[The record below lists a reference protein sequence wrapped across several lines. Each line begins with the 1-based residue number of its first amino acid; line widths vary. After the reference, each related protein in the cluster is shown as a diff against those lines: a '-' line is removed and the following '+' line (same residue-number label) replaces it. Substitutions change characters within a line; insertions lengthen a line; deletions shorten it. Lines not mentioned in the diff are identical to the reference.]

1 MNIILQKL
9 NSFSTILLLII
20 GAGTTM
26 YCTSQQKSIQ
36 STNVNNELPEWVTNP
51 SKAFSER
58 TYLMAVGSGDNLA
71 DARADAMLNL
81 AQIFRSQIDGTQ
93 NLYTE
98 FSETTRNKTDF
109 TSKET
114 IRLMNNI
121 RIGASEE
128 LMNTEVLISEIGNDG
143 SYYVLAGMNRSAS
156 LLLYEQE
163 IGNNY
168 QRINNNKN
176 ALANDLSTIQ
186 KLSLSKENVLLARVN
201 VNLYQQLAIISPENS
216 DQDKAI
222 DVLDAVNMEFS
233 MFQENSVIQITMNKE
248 NLIIKDAVTSVFQ
261 KEGFVIGNRN
271 PVLKIDVSYT
281 AEEAHL
287 NREDADFVTWDL
299 SIQIHDLES
308 GKAYNTFSQRGRDGA
323 LSMNDAY
330 KKSEFSATK
339 EIKSNFSRFLIN
351 EVLTK

>member
-9 NSFSTILLLII
+9 SSYRTILFLII
-20 GAGTTM
+20 GAGSTM

-36 STNVNNELPEWVTNP
+36 STNVNNDLPEWVTHP

-128 LMNTEVLISEIGNDG
+128 LMNTEVLTSEIGNDG
-143 SYYVLAGMNRSAS
+143 SYYVLAGMDRRAS

-163 IGNNY
+163 IGNNF
-168 QRINNNKN
+168 QRINNNRN
-176 ALANDLSTIQ
+176 ALANGLSAIQ
-186 KLSLSKENVLLARVN
+186 KLSLSQENVLLARVN
-201 VNLYQQLAIISPENS
+201 VNLYQQLAIISPGSTNQE
-216 DQDKAI
+216 KAI
-222 DVLDAVNMEFS
+222 NVLDQVKMEFS
-233 MFQENSVIQITMNKE
+233 TVQENSVIQIAMNQE

-261 KEGFVIGNRN
+261 KEGFVIGNQN
-271 PVLKIDVSYT
+271 PILKIDVTYT

-308 GKAYNTFSQRGRDGA
+308 GKSYNTFTQRGRDGA
-323 LSMNDAY
+323 LSMKDAY
-330 KKSEFSATK
+330 KRAEFSANK

-351 EVLTK
+351 EVLSN